1 VHEEFVSLGGAFTG
15 MEVGMGAT
23 GRRYSR
29 VFWEI
34 AMKRIMAVI
43 AGAVLVLGTSAGWAQ
58 SSSQTGQSLGDAARA
73 ARKKKAQPD
82 GPVKVYDNDNLPTT
96 ETLSI
101 VGPEP
106 AAAGGQQAS
115 SPQTPEQKAQAKAAA
130 EEQKKQAATDM
141 QKKLDEQ
148 NAKIAQLS
156 RELDLDQREY
166 RLRAAA
172 FYSDAGNRLRNAAQ
186 WDKDDASYKTDIEA
200 KQKALDDAKAA
211 LTGLQE
217 EARKAGLKENS
228 QSGKESDKQV
238 NDDSKKDEDKK

>member
-1 VHEEFVSLGGAFTG
+1 MHKITLFAIGTAAAAMLAVYGAYSPVLAQTQ
-15 MEVGMGAT
+15 AT
-23 GRRYSR
+23 SG
-29 VFWEI
+29 
-34 AMKRIMAVI
+34 
-43 AGAVLVLGTSAGWAQ
+43 Q
-58 SSSQTGQSLGDAARA
+58 SSSSQAGTSSTKTTTSVNTGGANTPAEDPLAAA
-73 ARKKKAQPD
+73 ARKAR
-82 GPVKVYDNDNLPTT
+82 
-96 ETLSI
+96 
-101 VGPEP
+101 
-106 AAAGGQQAS
+106 
-115 SPQTPEQKAQAKAAA
+115 
-130 EEQKKQAATDM
+130 EQKKQAATDM